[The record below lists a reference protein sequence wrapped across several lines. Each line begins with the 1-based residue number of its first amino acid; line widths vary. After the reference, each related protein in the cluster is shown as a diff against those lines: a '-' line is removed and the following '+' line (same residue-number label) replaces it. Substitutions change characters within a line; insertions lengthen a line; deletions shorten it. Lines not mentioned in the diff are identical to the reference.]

1 MPRNPNHNPV
11 AHATVVASRAT
22 AKATKALIS
31 ASPPIKSISRAS
43 ASLNKAAISNRHY
56 VRALLSLVATRNLIK
71 SIILF
76 RPVNRKTLKPGS
88 PLWKTF
94 LKAIWLA
101 IWPSLGK
108 RLAERF
114 VEKAVPEGVEV
125 EACEGVSKEGKNVK
139 KEQEK
144 EGELVV
150 REGEL
155 VVKEKTGVRLGDEGE
170 VVVKVEPQQVA
181 GALAQYA
188 TGLRA
193 IETRAKESA
202 RVLEEQERAFQ
213 EQFAEV
219 EGLVTSEEP
228 ILPVGD
234 PAELT
239 AAAKHEGE
247 LAQMWEREEHAKQ
260 QSSAPT
266 VELLIRGPPS
276 QAIQNSLG

>member
-11 AHATVVASRAT
+11 AQATVVASKAT
-22 AKATKALIS
+22 AKATKALLR

-56 VRALLSLVATRNLIK
+56 VRALLSLIATRNLIK
-71 SIILF
+71 SIIFF

-114 VEKAVPEGVEV
+114 VEKAVPEGVE
-125 EACEGVSKEGKNVK
+125 ACEGVSKEGKNVK
-139 KEQEK
+139 KEEEE
-144 EGELVV
+144 EG
-150 REGEL
+150 GL
-155 VVKEKTGVRLGDEGE
+155 VVKEKAGVRLGEKGE

-188 TGLRA
+188 ADLRA
-193 IETRAKESA
+193 IEARARESA

-213 EQFAEV
+213 EQFAQV

-228 ILPVGD
+228 TLPVDG

-239 AAAKHEGE
+239 VAAKHERE
-247 LAQMWEREEHAKQ
+247 LAEMWDREELAKQ

-266 VELLIRGPPS
+266 VELVIRGPPS
-276 QAIQNSLG
+276 QAVQNSLG